1 MSEYREEKVI
11 AELENLK
18 KHIEERIM
26 ELEKAVKMRREMD
39 SKPASPKQKK
49 YIRDLSKKLN
59 IKIPE
64 NLDEMSRE
72 EASKYIDE
80 LLKKKKNG

>member
-1 MSEYREEKVI
+1 MSEYWEEKVI

-18 KHIEERIM
+18 KYVEERIV
-26 ELEKAVKMRREMD
+26 ELEKAVQLHKKNGGLITD
-39 SKPASPKQKK
+39 KQRK
-49 YIRDLSKKLN
+49 YIADLCKKLN
-59 IKIPE
+59 IIIPE